1 MRHLQAVLYLRKSRA
16 DDPHELPQDTLR
28 RHEESLRALAE
39 RENITL
45 CGVYREIA
53 SGDRLAGRY
62 EMQQLLA
69 DCESGTFQAVLCMD
83 IDRLGRGSMAEQGY
97 ILDTFKRAG
106 IRLITPRKT
115 FDLNDDL
122 DETYSEFESFIA
134 RQELKAIK
142 RRLQRGIHK
151 TTIEGGF
158 VSVPPYGYRRATVEG
173 HPSLAPEPLEAE
185 AVRLIFHLYTTGSG
199 GCQQIAD
206 TLHDMG
212 YLPRQAARFGRTT
225 ILDILRNPVY
235 AGRVVRRP
243 ANGRTSVDCLGLHPP
258 LVSEAVFAQAQDIRQ
273 RRGHPPTAP
282 RTLQNP
288 LAGIVFCGICGNKLQ
303 RLPPSP
309 TRRQESLACPKRG
322 CNTSVAL
329 WRVLNALQDA
339 LLEKLPAT
347 ILPSDAV
354 EQPTQT
360 QRQKQVQEQR
370 QRLFSLVEQGVY
382 TPEEYRT
389 RRQALEQQAAKLTPS
404 PHTPPSI
411 SNTATLI
418 KTASP
423 ARQNQ
428 LFKLFFEQILY
439 RKQAGWPP
447 DRFELDVYWR

>member
-1 MRHLQAVLYLRKSRA
+1 
-16 DDPHELPQDTLR
+16 
-28 RHEESLRALAE
+28 
-39 RENITL
+39 
-45 CGVYREIA
+45 
-53 SGDRLAGRY
+53 
-62 EMQQLLA
+62 MQRLLA
-69 DCESGTFQAVLCMD
+69 DCESGAFQVVLCMD

-106 IRLITPRKT
+106 VRLMTPRKT

-151 TTIEGGF
+151 TTTEGGF
-158 VSVPPYGYRRATVEG
+158 VSVPPYGYRRATVAG
-173 HPSLAPEPLEAE
+173 RPSLTPEPLEAE

-206 TLHDMG
+206 TLHEMG

-225 ILDILRNPVY
+225 VLDILRNPVY
-235 AGRVVRRP
+235 VGRIVRRP
-243 ANGRTSVDCLGLHPP
+243 GGRTPVDCPGLHPP
-258 LVSEAVFAQAQDIRQ
+258 LISEAVFAKAQALRMQ
-273 RRGHPPTAP
+273 RGHPPVTP
-282 RTLQNP
+282 RALQNP
-288 LAGIVFCGICGNKLQ
+288 LAGVLFCAVCGSKLQ

-329 WRVLNALQDA
+329 WRVLSAVQNA
-339 LLEKLPAT
+339 LLERLPAT
-347 ILPSDAV
+347 VLPPDAV
-354 EQPTQT
+354 EQPTHI

-389 RRQALEQQAAKLTPS
+389 RRRALEQQAATLTQAP
-404 PHTPPSI
+404 TAPPRVSD
-411 SNTATLI
+411 TATLI

-428 LFKLFFEQILY
+428 LFKLFFEQIRY
-439 RKQAGWPP
+439 RKQADWPP
-447 DRFELDVYWR
+447 GRFELDVYWR